1 MTAHFTD
8 KIMWRNQVQNYPGK
22 PCLVGSTDRRGF
34 HQDIAGKQRKV
45 LEGLGRVLEG
55 LSRVPCQED
64 PDAMFQTVKRYE
76 GLPSAPIKN

>member
-1 MTAHFTD
+1 MTAHLTD
-8 KIMWRNQVQNYPGK
+8 MIMWRNQVQNYPGK

-45 LEGLGRVLEG
+45 LEGLGKVLEG

>member
-8 KIMWRNQVQNYPGK
+8 MIMWRNQVQNYPGK

-45 LEGLGRVLEG
+45 LEGL
-55 LSRVPCQED
+55 SRVPCQED